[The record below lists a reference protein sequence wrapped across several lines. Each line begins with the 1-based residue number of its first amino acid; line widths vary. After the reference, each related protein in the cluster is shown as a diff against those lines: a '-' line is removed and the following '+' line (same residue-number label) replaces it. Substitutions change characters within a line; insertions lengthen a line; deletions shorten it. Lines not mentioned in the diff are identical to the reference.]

1 MLTHKSMLLQEGER
15 SLLEQSG
22 HGGYVPPSVWA
33 LKTRAAMSAMW
44 CGIFIMKTHM
54 FKSSSKNCVVV
65 PSPVRKP
72 ASFFLTEVCME
83 LLEHVEWVQIGI
95 KGKVQNMGS
104 GNQLQDSSIM
114 FTGAEIV
121 AGREVLELRTCV
133 FWCQPIWL
141 WDFHYTRALHAAKKS
156 TCDKIIHYQG
166 V

>member
-33 LKTRAAMSAMW
+33 LKTRATMWAMW

-54 FKSSSKNCVVV
+54 FKSSSKKLCG
-65 PSPVRKP
+65 SAGPVRKP
-72 ASFFLTEVCME
+72 ASFFRPKKQTQRLCME
-83 LLEHVEWVQIGI
+83 LLESVAWVQIGI

-114 FTGAEIV
+114 FTGAEIA

-141 WDFHYTRALHAAKKS
+141 WDFH
-156 TCDKIIHYQG
+156 
-166 V
+166 